1 MELALITG
9 GLAAVTGVGVI
20 AASLVGTH
28 RTSAEAIEYVRSL
41 EDGGSIAAVNFD
53 PRMADPLLVR
63 VLRPF
68 GNRLLSAVTALTPGH
83 HRDQIHHQ
91 LMRAGLAGTYRA
103 EEIVAGQIAGGLLGL
118 LVTLL
123 IGGLNLVS
131 APVALLLLFLL
142 PAVGVALPSAWLNRR
157 VTERRAAIL
166 SDLPDTLDLLAI
178 SVEAGVGLEGAMEV
192 VSERFDSPLANEFA
206 RTLSEMELGLSR
218 KDALQNLKRR
228 TDVPELSAFVTAL
241 IQADALGM
249 SIGRVLKVQAGEMRT
264 KRRQWARE
272 RAAKLPVKIIFP
284 LVMCIFPA
292 VLVVVIAP
300 AASEIGQ
307 ALK

>member
-1 MELALITG
+1 MT
-9 GLAAVTGVGVI
+9 
-20 AASLVGTH
+20 
-28 RTSAEAIEYVRSL
+28 
-41 EDGGSIAAVNFD
+41 
-53 PRMADPLLVR
+53 
-63 VLRPF
+63 
-68 GNRLLSAVTALTPGH
+68 TA
-83 HRDQIHHQ
+83 R
-91 LMRAGLAGTYRA
+91 
-103 EEIVAGQIAGGLLGL
+103 
-118 LVTLL
+118 
-123 IGGLNLVS
+123 
-131 APVALLLLFLL
+131 
-142 PAVGVALPSAWLNRR
+142 
-157 VTERRAAIL
+157 
-166 SDLPDTLDLLAI
+166 LAI